1 MTEQG
6 SIESS
11 ASTTPAPGEQ
21 NEVLSA
27 LKRFTRS
34 RPKLE
39 RCELCSA
46 GLDAVHAHLL
56 DRKSRQVVC
65 SCDACA
71 ILFSDQQD
79 GKFARV
85 PRRVRQLRD
94 FSFTDLEW
102 EQMMLP
108 INMAFF
114 LRNATGGMTVMYPSP
129 AGAIESQIGVAD
141 WDDLVRGHPALE
153 SMQPEV
159 EALIVN
165 RISTPAVYVVAPID
179 ECYRLVGVIRTK
191 WRGLSGGT
199 DVWAAITEFFD
210 ELRKKADGAPEVRR
224 G

>member
-1 MTEQG
+1 MPDQV
-6 SIESS
+6 SIELAVSS
-11 ASTTPAPGEQ
+11 RPESGEQ

-46 GLDAVHAHLL
+46 GLDSVHSHLL
-56 DRKSRQVVC
+56 DRQSRQVVC
-65 SCDACA
+65 ACDACA

-85 PRRVRQLRD
+85 PRRVWQLHD
-94 FSFTDLEW
+94 FAFTDLEW

-114 LRNATGGMTVMYPSP
+114 LRNAQGGMTVMYPSP
-129 AGAIESQIGVAD
+129 AGAIESQMGIEN
-141 WDDLVRGHPALE
+141 WDDLVHGQTVLQ

-165 RISTPAVYVVAPID
+165 RISQPAVYVVAPID

-199 DVWAAITEFFD
+199 DVWAAITEFFE

>member
-1 MTEQG
+1 MSVEPSASDAAASEQG
-6 SIESS
+6 
-11 ASTTPAPGEQ
+11 
-21 NEVLSA
+21 EVLSA

-34 RPKLE
+34 RPKME

-46 GLDAVHAHLL
+46 GLDSVHPHLL
-56 DRKSRQVVC
+56 DRQSKQVVC
-65 SCDACA
+65 ACDACS

-85 PRRVRQLRD
+85 PRKVRQLRD
-94 FSFTDLEW
+94 FAFTDLEW
-102 EQMMLP
+102 EQMLLP

-114 LRNATGGMTVMYPSP
+114 LRDASGRIAVMYPSP
-129 AGAIESQIGVAD
+129 AGAIESQIGCVD
-141 WDDLVRGHPALE
+141 WDELVRGQPVLE
-153 SMQPEV
+153 AMQPEV

-165 RISTPAVYVVAPID
+165 RVSNPAVYVVAPID

-199 DVWAAITEFFD
+199 DVWAVITEFFD
-210 ELRKKADGAPEVRR
+210 GLRRKADGAPEVRR

>member
-1 MTEQG
+1 MSVEP
-6 SIESS
+6 S
-11 ASTTPAPGEQ
+11 ASDAAASEQ
-21 NEVLSA
+21 SEVLSA

-34 RPKLE
+34 RPKME

-46 GLDAVHAHLL
+46 GLDSVHPHLL
-56 DRKSRQVVC
+56 DRQSKQVIC
-65 SCDACA
+65 ACDACS

-85 PRRVRQLRD
+85 PRKVRQLRD
-94 FSFTDLEW
+94 LAFTDLQW
-102 EQMMLP
+102 EQMLLP

-114 LRNATGGMTVMYPSP
+114 LRNASGEIAVMYPSP
-129 AGAIESQIGVAD
+129 AGAIESQIGVVD
-141 WDDLVRGHPALE
+141 WDELVRGQPVLE
-153 SMQPEV
+153 AMQPEV

-165 RISTPAVYVVAPID
+165 RVSNPAVYVVAPID

-210 ELRKKADGAPEVRR
+210 GLRKKADGAPEVRR